1 MIDNIMK
8 SISEFL
14 GQGADSNGI
23 RQRIMDNLKPAT
35 PEPVVQEPV
44 SVKQPL
50 VPDAPNALA
59 PDVMDD
65 LGIHEG
71 DTDETL
77 SDFEPVDVRSD
88 AEIAAT
94 KRDPGADTDAAIQ
107 SISEGRGGLTRNKG
121 QAMTLYL
128 NNLKASENPD
138 KKGLETVNGEQKFM
152 MFKSPAEKKEPG
164 QSEYEI
170 GYGIKVLDD
179 WLSDDP
185 KKWLQINQV
194 PVNVKEGLTIDQVDT
209 FLKDRMAKDRALSS
223 SQLTKWDNM
232 TEEEKMGWQDLTYNG
247 GIELL
252 KMDSQ
257 AKTAANKG
265 YTLEGL
271 VKLTHFTRAGTNRY
285 RGLLRRRINNY
296 NHAALANPGAPV
308 IEKYEYGPKG
318 MRIKFSSKIIGDK
331 FSKGFKYKVNGN
343 DGWYDVP
350 GTVQGGKD
358 KLYSMNDDYQ
368 FEA

>member
-14 GQGADSNGI
+14 GQGADSNSI
-23 RQRIMDNLKPAT
+23 RQRIMDNMKPA

-44 SVKQPL
+44 SVKQPM

-94 KRDPGADTDAAIQ
+94 RRSRGATVESAIQ
-107 SISEGRGGLTRNKG
+107 AVSMGRGTLTRSKSQAGTLYMDQIKKEENPEMKGLT
-121 QAMTLYL
+121 TI
-128 NNLKASENPD
+128 
-138 KKGLETVNGEQKFM
+138 NGEKRFM
-152 MFKSPAEKKEPG
+152 MIKSPAEKKEVG

-170 GYGIKVLDD
+170 GYGIKIMDD

-185 KKWLQINQV
+185 NKWMRINNV
-194 PVNVKEGLTIDQVDT
+194 PVNVKEGLTMDQVDIY
-209 FLKDRMAKDRALSS
+209 LKDRITRDRAF
-223 SQLTKWDNM
+223 TKAELNGWKDM
-232 TEEEKMGWQDLTYNG
+232 TEEEKVAWQDLTYNG
-247 GIELL
+247 GIGLL
-252 KMDSQ
+252 KSDSQ
-257 AKTAANKG
+257 AKSAANKG
-265 YTLEGL
+265 YTMEGL
-271 VKLTHFTRAGTNRY
+271 AKLTHFTRAGSNRY
-285 RGLLRRRINNY
+285 RGLLKRRINNY
-296 NHAALANPGAPV
+296 NHAALSVAGAPV

-318 MRIKFSSKIIGDK
+318 MRIKFSSKLIGDK
-331 FSKGFKYKVNGN
+331 FSPSFKKKVNDN

-350 GTVQGGKD
+350 GTVTGGKD
-358 KLYSMNDDYQ
+358 QTYSVNDDYQ